1 MVRKIFLLF
10 FCTFSAVCLSAQ
22 QQEIEVRGRVVDDN
36 GEPAIGAAILLE
48 GADNVG
54 VITDVD
60 GNFSLKAPQG
70 GQLIVSYLGYKF
82 VEVPVQ
88 HI

>member
-36 GEPAIGAAILLE
+36 GEPLKGEVWTYERLQKSYVLI
-48 GADNVG
+48 DN
-54 VITDVD
+54 
-60 GNFSLKAPQG
+60 
-70 GQLIVSYLGYKF
+70 F
-82 VEVPVQ
+82 VLNDYQEISESDIYYNLVAKSE
-88 HI
+88 

>member
-10 FCTFSAVCLSAQ
+10 FCTFSAVYLSAQ

-70 GQLIVSYLGYKF
+70 GQLIISYLGYKF